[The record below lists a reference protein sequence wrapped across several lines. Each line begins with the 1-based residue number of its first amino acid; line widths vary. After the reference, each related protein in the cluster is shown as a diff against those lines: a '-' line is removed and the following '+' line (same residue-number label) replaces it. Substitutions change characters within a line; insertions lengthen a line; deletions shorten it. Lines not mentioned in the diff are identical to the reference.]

1 MYKDKVDDAVNEYSN
16 TYYTATKMKPIDVAS
31 NTYINFGVK
40 NNDKD
45 SVLEVGYHVRISK
58 YKNIFTKSYTNS
70 FEKIFVIK
78 NVKNTVSWTYFIS
91 DVNGEEIVETFYKKR
106 IAKNKSK

>member
-16 TYYTATKMKPIDVAS
+16 TYYTATIMKPIDVAS

-70 FEKIFVIK
+70 FEKVFVIK

-106 IAKNKSK
+106 IAKNISK

>member
-70 FEKIFVIK
+70 FEKVFVIK